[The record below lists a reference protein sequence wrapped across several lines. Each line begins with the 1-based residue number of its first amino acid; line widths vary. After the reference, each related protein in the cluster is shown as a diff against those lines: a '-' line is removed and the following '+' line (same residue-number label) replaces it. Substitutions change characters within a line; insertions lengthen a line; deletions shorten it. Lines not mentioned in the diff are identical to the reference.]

1 MYVCASAR
9 THVPTCLRVRACT
22 CVPALSAC
30 GADSCVRANACVCMC
45 ACVHVCM
52 CAYVHMCMC
61 ACVHVCMCAC
71 VCVRA
76 RVFVR
81 AHARMFVRI
90 WRLHAL
96 TGPLMLTRQQISV
109 DVQCDPAVE
118 PRRAALF
125 ENGSD
130 RHPHPRC
137 RREGPAWAHL
147 QPSGRQLARSTVCVR
162 APPPRARGHRPYPR

>member
-61 ACVHVCMCAC
+61 ACVHVCMR
-71 VCVRA
+71 VRA
-76 RVFVR
+76 RARLCAR
-81 AHARMFVRI
+81 ARTHVCTHMATA
-90 WRLHAL
+90 HAL

-109 DVQCDPAVE
+109 DVRCDPAVE
-118 PRRAALF
+118 PRQAAPF